1 MLKKIFFSVQFS
13 LLTLAGAFAQAS
25 DPVVMRIGGNAVTR
39 SEFEYN
45 YNKNNSEGVLDKKN
59 VQEYAE
65 LFVNYKL
72 KVLAA
77 LDDHLDTLSSY
88 QKEFRQYRDQQ
99 IRPLLVPE
107 GAKEAEVRAYYD
119 RTLARLEGK
128 QLLQPAHI
136 LIQLPQDATEA
147 DRIAAKARIDSVAQA
162 LKDGADFAEL
172 ARQVSEDPGT
182 ASRGGMLP
190 WMGPNQVVKEF
201 EDVAYSL
208 QPGQV
213 SEPFLMPFGYD
224 IIKLMGRRDLESYE
238 ELHDKIQQY
247 LDGQGIEHQIA
258 QQVLDSIAGQDQKT
272 IEQILDEKT
281 EEFCAKDSELKYLVQ
296 EYHDGLLLYE
306 ECNTRIWEP
315 AAKDTLA
322 LTNYFKKNKKQYAW
336 SEPHYSGMVY
346 YCKNPADVKAVQK
359 LVKKLPQDKWMG
371 AIRETFNKD
380 SVMVR
385 VERRVFKKGDN
396 ANIDRL
402 ALKDKS
408 AELKP
413 IKNYPNVGVFGKV
426 LKKGPAEWTDVS
438 SQVVSDYQRLKEDE
452 FVAELR
458 KRYTVEIDEQALA
471 TVNNH

>member
-1 MLKKIFFSVQFS
+1 MAAMAM
-13 LLTLAGAFAQAS
+13 TAAAQE
-25 DPVVMRIGGNAVTR
+25 DPIVMRINGQPVTR

-45 YNKNNSEGVLDKKN
+45 YNKNNSEGVIDKKN
-59 VQEYAE
+59 VEEYAE

-99 IRPLLVPE
+99 IRPLLLQE
-107 GAKEAEVRAYYD
+107 GAKEKEIRAYYD
-119 RTLARLEGK
+119 DMIARLDGK

-136 LIQLPQDATEA
+136 LISLEQDATEEQ
-147 DRIAAKARIDSVAQA
+147 RTAAKEKIDSVYQA

-172 ARQVSEDPGT
+172 AKQVSQDFGS
-182 ASRGGMLP
+182 ASRGGLLP
-190 WMGPNQVVKEF
+190 WIGPNQLVKEF

-208 QPGQV
+208 EV
-213 SEPFLMPFGYD
+213 NEISEPFLMPFGYD
-224 IIKLMGRRDLESYE
+224 IVKLMGKKDLESYE
-238 ELHDKIQQY
+238 ELHDRIAKF
-247 LDGQGIEHQIA
+247 LDSQGIENKIA
-258 QQVLDSIAGQDQKT
+258 QQVLDSIAGQEEKT

-281 EEFCAKDSELKYLVQ
+281 EEFCAKDDELKYLVQ
-296 EYHDGLLLYE
+296 EYHDGLLLFE
-306 ECNTRIWEP
+306 ECNSKVWEP

-336 SEPHYSGMVY
+336 DEPHYSGMVY
-346 YCKNPADVKAVQK
+346 YCKEPAHVKAVQK
-359 LVKKLPQDKWMG
+359 LVKKLPQDKWMPT
-371 AIRETFNKD
+371 IRETFNKD
-380 SVMVR
+380 SIMVR

-396 ANIDRL
+396 ANIDKL
-402 ALKDKS
+402 AFKVKD

-413 IKNYPNVGVFGKV
+413 VKNFPNIGIFGKV

-438 SQVVSDYQRLKEDE
+438 NQVISDYQRLKEDE

-458 KRYTVEIDEQALA
+458 KRYTVEIDKAVLA

>member
-1 MLKKIFFSVQFS
+1 MKRKALVFVCLSFIIS
-13 LLTLAGAFAQAS
+13 AFAQE
-25 DPVVMRIGGNAVTR
+25 DPIVMRINGAPVTR

-45 YNKNNSEGVLDKKN
+45 YNKNNSEGVIDKKN
-59 VQEYAE
+59 VEEYAE

-88 QKEFRQYRDQQ
+88 QKEFRTYRDQQ

-107 GAKEAEVRAYYD
+107 GAKEKECRAYYD
-119 RTLARLEGK
+119 DMIARLDGK

-136 LIQLPQDATEA
+136 LIHLTQDATEEQRA
-147 DRIAAKARIDSVAQA
+147 AAKVTIDSVYQA

-172 ARQVSEDPGT
+172 AKSVSQDPGS

-190 WMGPNQVVKEF
+190 WIGPNQLVKEF

-208 QPGQV
+208 EV
-213 SEPFLMPFGYD
+213 NEISEPFLMPYGYD
-224 IIKLMGRRDLESYE
+224 IIKLMGKKDLESYE
-238 ELHDKIQQY
+238 ELHDMIMKY
-247 LDGQGIEHQIA
+247 LGNQGLENHLA
-258 QQVLDSIAGQDQKT
+258 QQVLDSIAGQDEKT

-281 EEFCAKDSELKYLVQ
+281 EEFCAKDDELKYLVQ
-296 EYHDGLLLYE
+296 EYHDGLLLFE
-306 ECNTRIWEP
+306 ECNSRIWEP

-322 LTNYFKKNKKQYAW
+322 LASYFKQNKKQYAW
-336 SEPHYSGMVY
+336 NEPHYSGMVY
-346 YCKNPADVKAVQK
+346 YCKNAADVKAVQK

-385 VERRVFKKGDN
+385 VERRLFKKGEN
-396 ANIDRL
+396 ANVDLL
-402 ALKDKS
+402 ALKVKGT
-408 AELKP
+408 ELKP
-413 IKNYPNVGVFGKV
+413 IKDFPNVGVFGKV

-438 SQVVSDYQRLKEDE
+438 NQVVSDYQRFKEDE
-452 FVAELR
+452 FVAKLR
-458 KRYTVEIDEQALA
+458 KRYTVEIDKDVLK

>member
-1 MLKKIFFSVQFS
+1 M
-13 LLTLAGAFAQAS
+13 TAAAQE
-25 DPVVMRIGGNAVTR
+25 DPILMRINGEPVTR

-45 YNKNNSEGVLDKKN
+45 YNKNNSEGVIDKKD
-59 VQEYAE
+59 VKEYVD

-107 GAKEAEVRAYYD
+107 GGKEKECRAYYD
-119 RTLARLEGK
+119 GMVARLEGK

-136 LIQLPQDATEA
+136 LIHLKQDATEEQKA
-147 DRIAAKARIDSVAQA
+147 AAKVRIDSVYQA

-172 ARQVSEDPGT
+172 AKKVSQDPGS
-182 ASRGGMLP
+182 APRGGLLP
-190 WMGPNQVVKEF
+190 WIGPNQLVKEF
-201 EDVAYSL
+201 EDVAYAL
-208 QPGQV
+208 EV
-213 SEPFLMPFGYD
+213 NEISEPFLMPFGYD
-224 IIKLMGRRDLESYE
+224 IVKLMGKKDLETYDQ
-238 ELHDKIQQY
+238 LHDMIMKY
-247 LDGQGIEHQIA
+247 LDGQGIENHLA
-258 QQVLDSIAGQDQKT
+258 QQVLDSIAGQSEKT
-272 IEQILDEKT
+272 VEQILDEKT
-281 EEFCAKDSELKYLVQ
+281 EEFCAKDNELKYLVQ
-296 EYHDGLLLYE
+296 EYHDGLLLFE
-306 ECNTRIWEP
+306 ECNSKIWEP

-336 SEPHYSGMVY
+336 DEPHFSGMAY
-346 YCKNPADVKAVQK
+346 YCKNEADIDAVKK

-371 AIRETFNKD
+371 AIREAFNKD

-396 ANIDRL
+396 ANVDKL
-402 ALKDKS
+402 AFKDKN

-413 IKNYPNVGVFGKV
+413 IKGFPNVGVFGKV

-438 SQVVSDYQRLKEDE
+438 NQVVSDYQRLKEDE

-458 KRYTVEIDEQALA
+458 KRYTVEIDESVLE

>member
-1 MLKKIFFSVQFS
+1 MKKLFVS
-13 LLTLAGAFAQAS
+13 LALAAIALTAAAQE
-25 DPVVMRIGGNAVTR
+25 DPIVMRINGAPVTR

-45 YNKNNSEGVLDKKN
+45 YNKNNSEGVIDKKN
-59 VQEYAE
+59 VEEYTE

-107 GAKEAEVRAYYD
+107 GAKEKECRAYYD
-119 RTLARLEGK
+119 GMIARLEGK

-136 LIQLPQDATEA
+136 LIHLTQDATEEQRA
-147 DRIAAKARIDSVAQA
+147 AAKVRIDSVYQA

-172 ARQVSEDPGT
+172 AKQVSQDPGS
-182 ASRGGMLP
+182 AARGGMLP
-190 WMGPNQVVKEF
+190 WIGPNQLVKEF

-208 QPGQV
+208 EVDQI

-224 IIKLMGRRDLESYE
+224 IVKLIGKKDLETYE
-238 ELHDKIQQY
+238 ELHDKIMKY
-247 LDGQGIEHQIA
+247 LDGQGIENHLA
-258 QQVLDSIAGQDQKT
+258 QQVLDSIAGQNEKT

-281 EEFCAKDSELKYLVQ
+281 EEFCAKDNELKYLVQ
-296 EYHDGLLLYE
+296 EYHDGLLLFE
-306 ECNTRIWEP
+306 ECNTKVWEP

-322 LTNYFKKNKKQYAW
+322 LERYFKQNKKQYAW

-346 YCKNPADVKAVQK
+346 YCKNADDVKAVQK

-371 AIRETFNKD
+371 VIRETFNKD
-380 SVMVR
+380 SIMVR

-396 ANIDRL
+396 ANVDKL
-402 ALKDKS
+402 AFKVKE

-413 IKNYPNVGVFGKV
+413 VKNFPNVGVFGKV
-426 LKKGPAEWTDVS
+426 LKKGPAQWTDVS
-438 SQVVSDYQRLKEDE
+438 NQVVSDYQRFKEDE

-458 KRYTVEIDEQALA
+458 KRYTVEIDEKVLE

>member
-1 MLKKIFFSVQFS
+1 MKKIFISFV
-13 LLTLAGAFAQAS
+13 LAAVALTAAAQE
-25 DPVVMRIGGNAVTR
+25 DPIVMRINGTPVTR

-45 YNKNNSEGVLDKKN
+45 YNKNNSEGVIDKKD
-59 VQEYAE
+59 VEEYAE

-88 QKEFRQYRDQQ
+88 QKEFRTYRDQQ

-107 GAKEAEVRAYYD
+107 GAKEKEGRAYYD
-119 RTLARLEGK
+119 DMIARLEGK

-136 LIQLPQDATEA
+136 LIHLKQDATEEQ
-147 DRIAAKARIDSVAQA
+147 RVAAKATIDSVYQA

-172 ARQVSEDPGT
+172 AKSVSQDPGS
-182 ASRGGMLP
+182 AARGGMLP
-190 WMGPNQVVKEF
+190 WIGPNQLVKEF

-208 QPGQV
+208 EVGEI

-224 IIKLMGRRDLESYE
+224 IVKLIGKKDLESYE
-238 ELHDKIQQY
+238 ELHDMIMKY
-247 LDGQGIEHQIA
+247 LEGQGLENQLA
-258 QQVLDSIAGQDQKT
+258 QQVLDSIAGQNEKT

-281 EEFCAKDSELKYLVQ
+281 EEFCAKDDELKYLVQ
-296 EYHDGLLLYE
+296 EYHDGLLLFE
-306 ECNTRIWEP
+306 ECNSRIWEP

-336 SEPHYSGMVY
+336 DEPHFSGMVY
-346 YCKNPADVKAVQK
+346 YCKQAADVKAVK
-359 LVKKLPQDKWMG
+359 NIVKKLPQDKWMG
-371 AIRETFNKD
+371 AIREQFNKD
-380 SVMVR
+380 SIMVR
-385 VERRVFKKGDN
+385 VERRLFKRGDN
-396 ANIDRL
+396 ANVDSL
-402 ALKDKS
+402 AFKDKS

-413 IKNYPNVGVFGKV
+413 VKGFPNVGVFGKV
-426 LKKGPAEWTDVS
+426 LKKGPAVWTDVS
-438 SQVVSDYQRLKEDE
+438 TQVVNDYQRFKEDE

-458 KRYTVEIDEQALA
+458 KRYTVEIDEDVLK

>member
-1 MLKKIFFSVQFS
+1 M
-13 LLTLAGAFAQAS
+13 TAAAQE
-25 DPVVMRIGGNAVTR
+25 DPILMRINGEPVTR

-45 YNKNNSEGVLDKKN
+45 YNKNNSEGVIDKKD
-59 VQEYAE
+59 VKEYVD

-107 GAKEAEVRAYYD
+107 GGKEKECRAYYD
-119 RTLARLEGK
+119 GMVARLEGK

-136 LIQLPQDATEA
+136 LIHLKQDATEEQKA
-147 DRIAAKARIDSVAQA
+147 AAKVRIDSVYQA

-172 ARQVSEDPGT
+172 AKKVSQDPGS
-182 ASRGGMLP
+182 APRGGLLP
-190 WMGPNQVVKEF
+190 WIGPNQLVKEF
-201 EDVAYSL
+201 EDVAYAL
-208 QPGQV
+208 EV
-213 SEPFLMPFGYD
+213 NEISEPFLMPFGYD
-224 IIKLMGRRDLESYE
+224 IVKLMGKKDLETYDQ
-238 ELHDKIQQY
+238 LHDMIMKY
-247 LDGQGIEHQIA
+247 LDGQGIENHLA
-258 QQVLDSIAGQDQKT
+258 QQVLDSIAGQSEKT
-272 IEQILDEKT
+272 VEQILDEKT
-281 EEFCAKDSELKYLVQ
+281 EEFCAKDNELKYLVQ
-296 EYHDGLLLYE
+296 EYHDGLLLFE
-306 ECNTRIWEP
+306 ECNSKIWEP

-336 SEPHYSGMVY
+336 DEPHFSGMAY
-346 YCKNPADVKAVQK
+346 YCKNEADIDAVKK

-371 AIRETFNKD
+371 TIREAFNKD

-396 ANIDRL
+396 ANVDKL
-402 ALKDKS
+402 AFKDKN

-413 IKNYPNVGVFGKV
+413 IKGFPNVGVFGKV

-438 SQVVSDYQRLKEDE
+438 NQVVSDYQRLKEDE

-458 KRYTVEIDEQALA
+458 KRYTVEIDESVLE

>member
-1 MLKKIFFSVQFS
+1 MNKILISFAMAAVA
-13 LLTLAGAFAQAS
+13 LTAAAQE
-25 DPVVMRIGGNAVTR
+25 DPIVMRINGVPVPR

-45 YNKNNSEGVLDKKN
+45 YNKNNSEGVIDKKS
-59 VQEYAE
+59 VEEYAD

-72 KVLAA
+72 KVQAA

-88 QKEFRQYRDQQ
+88 QQEFRTYRDQQ

-107 GAKEAEVRAYYD
+107 GAKETEVRKYYD
-119 RTLARLEGK
+119 NMLARLEGK

-136 LIQLPQDATEA
+136 LIRLDQNATDEQKA
-147 DRIAAKARIDSVAQA
+147 AAKVRIDSIYQA

-172 ARQVSEDPGT
+172 AKQVSQDPGS
-182 ASRGGMLP
+182 APRGGVLP
-190 WMGPNQVVKEF
+190 WIGPNQVVKEF

-208 QPGQV
+208 NEGET

-224 IIKLMGRRDLESYE
+224 IVKLMGRRDLETYE
-238 ELHDKIQQY
+238 ELHDKIQQF
-247 LDGQGIEHQIA
+247 LDAQGIDNHIA
-258 QQVLDSIAGQDQKT
+258 QQVLDSIAGQSEKT
-272 IEQILDEKT
+272 VEQILDEKT
-281 EEFCAKDSELKYLVQ
+281 EEFCAKDNELKYLVQ

-306 ECNTRIWEP
+306 ECNRKIWEP

-322 LTNYFKKNKKQYAW
+322 LVNYFKKNKKQYAW
-336 SEPHYSGMVY
+336 DEPHYSGIVY
-346 YCKNPADVKAVQK
+346 YCRNQEDVKGVEK
-359 LVKKLPQDKWMG
+359 LVKKLPQEKWLN
-371 AIRETFNKD
+371 AIRDAYNKD

-385 VERRVFKKGDN
+385 MERRVFKKGDN
-396 ANIDRL
+396 PNVDRL
-402 ALKDKS
+402 AFKDMT

-413 IKNYPNVGVFGKV
+413 VKDCNYIGVLGKL

-438 SQVVSDYQRLKEDE
+438 NQVVSDYQRLKEDE

-458 KRYTVEIDEQALA
+458 KRYTVEIDKAVLA

>member
-1 MLKKIFFSVQFS
+1 MKKIFISFA
-13 LLTLAGAFAQAS
+13 LAAISMTVAAQV
-25 DPVVMRIGGNAVTR
+25 DPILMKINGTPVTR

-45 YNKNNSEGVLDKKN
+45 YNKNNSEGVIDKKD
-59 VQEYAE
+59 VEEYVD

-72 KVLAA
+72 KVQAA

-88 QKEFRQYRDQQ
+88 QKEFRTYRDQQ

-107 GAKEAEVRAYYD
+107 GAKEKECRDYYNNM
-119 RTLARLEGK
+119 LERLDGK
-128 QLLQPAHI
+128 QLIQPAHI
-136 LIQLPQDATEA
+136 LIRLAQDASEE
-147 DRIAAKARIDSVAQA
+147 DRAIAKAKIDSVYQA

-172 ARQVSEDPGT
+172 ARKVSQDPGS
-182 ASRGGMLP
+182 AMRGGTLP
-190 WMGPNQVVKEF
+190 WIGPNQVVKEF

-208 QPGQV
+208 NKDEM

-224 IIKLMGRRDLESYE
+224 IVKLVDRKDLETYE
-238 ELHDKIQQY
+238 ELHDKIMQY
-247 LDGQGIEHQIA
+247 LEGQGVENHIA
-258 QQVLDSIAGQDQKT
+258 QQVLDSLASQSDGQKT

-281 EEFCAKDSELKYLVQ
+281 EEFCAKDDELKYLVQ
-296 EYHDGLLLYE
+296 EYHDGLLLFE
-306 ECNTRIWEP
+306 ECNSKVWEP

-346 YCKNPADVKAVQK
+346 YCKNAADVKTVQK

-371 AIRETFNKD
+371 AIREAFNKD
-380 SVMVR
+380 SIMVR

-396 ANIDRL
+396 PNIDRL

-413 IKNYPNVGVFGKV
+413 VKGFPNVGVFGKV

-438 SQVVSDYQRLKEDE
+438 NQVVNDYQRLKEDE

-458 KRYTVEIDEQALA
+458 KRYTVEIDKEMLK

>member
-1 MLKKIFFSVQFS
+1 MKRIALVIIGLSFMVS
-13 LLTLAGAFAQAS
+13 AFAQD
-25 DPVVMRIGGNAVTR
+25 DPVVMRINGTPVTR

-45 YNKNNSEGVLDKKN
+45 YNKNNSEGVIDKKN
-59 VQEYAE
+59 VEEYAE

-88 QKEFRQYRDQQ
+88 QKEFRTYRDQQ

-107 GAKEAEVRAYYD
+107 GAKESECRAYYD
-119 RTLARLEGK
+119 DMVARLEGK

-136 LIQLPQDATEA
+136 LIHLKQDATEEQ
-147 DRIAAKARIDSVAQA
+147 RVAAKATIDSVYQA
-162 LKDGADFAEL
+162 LKDGADFAEM
-172 ARQVSEDPGT
+172 AKKVSQDPGS
-182 ASRGGMLP
+182 AARGGMLP
-190 WMGPNQVVKEF
+190 WIGPNQLVKEF

-208 QPGQV
+208 EV
-213 SEPFLMPFGYD
+213 NEMSEPFLMPFGYD
-224 IIKLMGRRDLESYE
+224 IIKLMGRKDLESYE
-238 ELHDKIQQY
+238 ELHDMIMKY
-247 LDGQGIEHQIA
+247 LDGQGIENHLA
-258 QQVLDSIAGQDQKT
+258 QQVLDSIAGQSEGQKT
-272 IEQILDEKT
+272 VEQILDEKT
-281 EEFCAKDSELKYLVQ
+281 EEFCAKDNELKYLVQ
-296 EYHDGLLLYE
+296 EYHDGLLLFE

-322 LTNYFKKNKKQYAW
+322 LTSYFKQHKKQYAW
-336 SEPHYSGMVY
+336 DEPHFSGMVY
-346 YCKNPADVKAVQK
+346 YCKEPADVNAVKK

-380 SVMVR
+380 SIMVR

-396 ANIDRL
+396 ANIDKM
-402 ALKDKS
+402 ALKVKS

-413 IKNYPNVGVFGKV
+413 VKGYPHIGVFGKV

-438 SQVVSDYQRLKEDE
+438 NQVVSDYQRLKEDE

-458 KRYTVEIDEQALA
+458 KRYTFEIDKEVLG

>member
-1 MLKKIFFSVQFS
+1 MKRKALVFVCLSFIIS
-13 LLTLAGAFAQAS
+13 AFAQE
-25 DPVVMRIGGNAVTR
+25 DPIVMRINGTPVTR

-45 YNKNNSEGVLDKKN
+45 YNKNNSEGVIDKKD
-59 VQEYAE
+59 VEEYAE

-88 QKEFRQYRDQQ
+88 QKEFRTYRDQQ

-107 GAKEAEVRAYYD
+107 GAKEKECRAYYD
-119 RTLARLEGK
+119 DMIARLDGK

-136 LIQLPQDATEA
+136 LIHLTQDATEEQRA
-147 DRIAAKARIDSVAQA
+147 AAKVTIDSVYQA

-172 ARQVSEDPGT
+172 AKTVSQDPGS

-190 WMGPNQVVKEF
+190 WIGPNQLVKEF

-208 QPGQV
+208 EV
-213 SEPFLMPFGYD
+213 NEISEPFLMPYGYD
-224 IIKLMGRRDLESYE
+224 IIKLMGKKDLESYE
-238 ELHDKIQQY
+238 ELHDMIMKY
-247 LDGQGIEHQIA
+247 LESQGIENHLA
-258 QQVLDSIAGQDQKT
+258 QQVLDSIAGQNEKT

-281 EEFCAKDSELKYLVQ
+281 EEFCAKDDELKYLVQ
-296 EYHDGLLLYE
+296 EYHDGLLLFE
-306 ECNTRIWEP
+306 ECNSRIWEP

-322 LTNYFKKNKKQYAW
+322 LTSYFKQNKKQYAW
-336 SEPHYSGMVY
+336 DEAHYSGMVY
-346 YCKNPADVKAVQK
+346 YCKNAADVKAVQK

-385 VERRVFKKGDN
+385 VERRLFKKGEN
-396 ANIDRL
+396 ANVDLL
-402 ALKDKS
+402 ALKVKD

-413 IKNYPNVGVFGKV
+413 IKGFPNVGVFGKV

-438 SQVVSDYQRLKEDE
+438 NQVVSDYQRFKEDE
-452 FVAELR
+452 FVAKLR
-458 KRYTVEIDEQALA
+458 KRYTVEIDKDVLK

>member
-1 MLKKIFFSVQFS
+1 MKKIIVSFA
-13 LLTLAGAFAQAS
+13 LAAIALTAAAQE
-25 DPVVMRIGGNAVTR
+25 DPIVMRINGVPVTR

-45 YNKNNSEGVLDKKN
+45 YNKNNSEGVIDKKN
-59 VQEYAE
+59 VEEYAD

-72 KVLAA
+72 KVQAA

-107 GAKEAEVRAYYD
+107 GAKETEVRNYYN
-119 RTLARLEGK
+119 TLVERLEGK
-128 QLLQPAHI
+128 KLIQPAHI
-136 LIQLPQDATEA
+136 LIHLTQDATEDEKA
-147 DRIAAKARIDSVAQA
+147 AAKVRNDSVYQA

-172 ARQVSEDPGT
+172 ASKVSQDPGS
-182 ASRGGMLP
+182 AARGGNLP
-190 WMGPNQVVKEF
+190 WIGPNQVVKEF

-208 QPGQV
+208 NEGEI

-224 IIKLMGRRDLESYE
+224 IVKLIGKKDLESYE
-238 ELHDKIQQY
+238 ELHDKVLQY
-247 LDGQGIEHQIA
+247 LEGQGLENRLA
-258 QQVLDSIAGQDQKT
+258 QQVLDSLSGQNEKT

-281 EEFCAKDSELKYLVQ
+281 EEFCAKDDELKYLVQ
-296 EYHDGLLLYE
+296 EYHDGLLLFE
-306 ECNTRIWEP
+306 ECNSKIWEP
-315 AAKDTLA
+315 ASKDTLA
-322 LTNYFKKNKKQYAW
+322 LENYFKKNKKQYAW

-346 YCKNPADVKAVQK
+346 YCKNAADVKAVQK
-359 LVKKLPQDKWMG
+359 LVKKLPQDKWMNT
-371 AIRETFNKD
+371 IRETFNKD

-385 VERRVFKKGDN
+385 VERRVFKKGEN

-402 ALKDKS
+402 AFKDKS

-413 IKNYPNVGVFGKV
+413 VKNYPNVGIFGKV
-426 LKKGPAEWTDVS
+426 LKKGPAAWTDVS
-438 SQVVSDYQRLKEDE
+438 NQVVSDYQRLKEDE

-458 KRYTVEIDEQALA
+458 KRYTVEIDKAVLA

>member
-1 MLKKIFFSVQFS
+1 MKKIFISFA
-13 LLTLAGAFAQAS
+13 LAALAMTAAAQE
-25 DPVVMRIGGNAVTR
+25 DPIVMRINGVPVTR

-45 YNKNNSEGVLDKKN
+45 YNKNNSEGVIDKKN
-59 VQEYAE
+59 VEEYAD
-65 LFVNYKL
+65 LFINYKL
-72 KVLAA
+72 KVQAA

-107 GAKEAEVRAYYD
+107 GAKEKEVRDYYD
-119 RTLARLEGK
+119 SMLARLEGK

-136 LIQLPQDATEA
+136 LIHLTQDATEEQKA
-147 DRIAAKARIDSVAQA
+147 AAKVRIDSVYQA

-172 ARQVSEDPGT
+172 AKQVSQDPGS
-182 ASRGGMLP
+182 AARGGMLP
-190 WMGPNQVVKEF
+190 WIGPNQLVKEF

-208 QPGQV
+208 NEGEM

-224 IIKLMGRRDLESYE
+224 IIKLMGKKDLESYE
-238 ELHDKIQQY
+238 ELHDRIMQY
-247 LDGQGIEHQIA
+247 LEGQGLENHIA
-258 QQVLDSIAGQDQKT
+258 QQVLDSIAGKSEKT

-281 EEFCAKDSELKYLVQ
+281 EEFCAKDNELKYLVQ
-296 EYHDGLLLYE
+296 EYHDGLLLFE
-306 ECNTRIWEP
+306 ECNSKVWEP

-346 YCKNPADVKAVQK
+346 YCKNAADVKAVQK
-359 LVKKLPQDKWMG
+359 LVKKLPQDKWMNS
-371 AIRETFNKD
+371 IRETFNQD

-396 ANIDRL
+396 ANIDKL
-402 ALKDKS
+402 AFKDKS

-413 IKNYPNVGVFGKV
+413 VKGFPNIGVFGKV

-438 SQVVSDYQRLKEDE
+438 NQVVSDYQRLKEDE

-458 KRYTVEIDEQALA
+458 KRYTFEIDKAVLA